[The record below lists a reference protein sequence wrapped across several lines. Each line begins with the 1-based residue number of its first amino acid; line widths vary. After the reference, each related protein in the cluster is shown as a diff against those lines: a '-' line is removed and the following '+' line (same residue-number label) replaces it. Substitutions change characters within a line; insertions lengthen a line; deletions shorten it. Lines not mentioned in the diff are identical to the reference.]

1 MEAPGRWNDL
11 RAETTGVP
19 IPSKSL
25 ENWLN
30 PRPAGNSAQR
40 RNQRNVYA
48 VQLGRREAQAFTNP
62 PNPEWSRRSRRCLV
76 NPRRAQVPD
85 GSEEAAVH
93 PIPLGH
99 SSAPALGTLSHALK
113 LDWWSVSHMI
123 IYMFQ
128 CSSLKSSHPQLL
140 PQGPKVCSLRLSCCL
155 AHRVVYF
162 INLASQ
168 KQNEENSSLLFH
180 CVFMFLLQVTV
191 NLSKYL
197 GLS

>member
-1 MEAPGRWNDL
+1 MEAPGKWNDL

-85 GSEEAAVH
+85 GSEEAADTTTPTWMWSDMSDTSMGRWWH
-93 PIPLGH
+93 GDQRDNFIQLPYNIH
-99 SSAPALGTLSHALK
+99 THTHTHTWTLSQHLTT
-113 LDWWSVSHMI
+113 
-123 IYMFQ
+123 
-128 CSSLKSSHPQLL
+128 QLQ
-140 PQGPKVCSLRLSCCL
+140 P
-155 AHRVVYF
+155 
-162 INLASQ
+162 
-168 KQNEENSSLLFH
+168 
-180 CVFMFLLQVTV
+180 
-191 NLSKYL
+191 
-197 GLS
+197 